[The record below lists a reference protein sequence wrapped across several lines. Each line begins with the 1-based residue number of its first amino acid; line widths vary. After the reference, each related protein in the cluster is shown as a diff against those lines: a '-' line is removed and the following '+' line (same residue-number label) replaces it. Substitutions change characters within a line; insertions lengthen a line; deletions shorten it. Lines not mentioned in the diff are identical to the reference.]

1 MVIKSYAKINLA
13 LNVNFKSRNGLHEI
27 QSLYSLIN
35 LFDKIRISK
44 NNKKKDKI
52 TFNGPFSKLVRKS
65 DNSVY
70 KLLKKLRKLNLVSNY
85 YSVKVTKNIPIFSG
99 LGGGSSNAA
108 FILKY
113 LIKNKIN
120 NTLFKKI
127 ENVTGTDLKLFFK
140 KQGFLKDLNTKI

>member
-1 MVIKSYAKINLA
+1 MK
-13 LNVNFKSRNGLHEI
+13 
-27 QSLYSLIN
+27 
-35 LFDKIRISK
+35 
-44 NNKKKDKI
+44 
-52 TFNGPFSKLVRKS
+52 KS

-85 YSVKVTKNIPIFSG
+85 YSVKVTKNIPVFSG

-120 NTLFKKI
+120 NTLF
-127 ENVTGTDLKLFFK
+127 
-140 KQGFLKDLNTKI
+140 